1 VASTSIFTA
10 SLYILSILL
19 GTNNLLIWLFMGI
32 ELVAAIAVIYFGA
45 RFLVWYRVLK
55 RRYSNLLEMEMR
67 WRKTNT

>member
-1 VASTSIFTA
+1 
-10 SLYILSILL
+10 
-19 GTNNLLIWLFMGI
+19 MGI